1 MVEQPGSGEYFAEAE
16 MQLQQVRHAM
26 LELHRRLI
34 DAQRIQYEKLHGRIE
49 TPSEFLGLVLEHPDF
64 EWIRALS
71 ALVARL
77 DEWSEEEPGDEREL
91 QVILDTLR
99 RLVKPQVSDTPFG
112 RKYWDMVQATPE
124 VLIEHVKLTRL
135 LA

>member
-1 MVEQPGSGEYFAEAE
+1 MQVE
-16 MQLQQVRHAM
+16 QVRHAM

-34 DAQRIQYEKLHGRIE
+34 DAQRIQYEKLHGRVE
-49 TPSEFLGLVLEHPDF
+49 TNNQFLGLVLEHPDF

-71 ALVARL
+71 ALVAQL
-77 DEWSEEEPGDEREL
+77 DEWREADPADA
-91 QVILDTLR
+91 QARDAILETLR
-99 RLVKPQVSDTPFG
+99 LLIDPHGSESGFG
-112 RKYWDMVQATPE
+112 RKYWQMVQGHPE